1 MNKPLTRLMLCALF
15 SLAAGAS
22 QAAGIVF
29 SFGAGVTAER
39 QAAFQAAANEIQQL
53 IQFRHD
59 INVSVSFKALS
70 CSNSSAVLG
79 FAGPDN
85 ININFSG
92 APQSNIWYVS
102 AMAADYG
109 HPAAMDDVSHITGE
123 FNSNLGNAGCL
134 SGTTWYYGADHNP
147 GFNQVDFV
155 ATAVHEFMHGLG
167 FISFNDKN
175 GANADN
181 NGTSDSGHLDAYS
194 ALLKDNT
201 TGKRWTAMTDAERA
215 ASILKNGNL
224 VWDGAKATAMDSL
237 LQDGITNGK
246 IRMYAP
252 SSYENGSSTSH
263 VDKALFYKK
272 QEHEVME
279 PVDES
284 PQSSVLSIAMMC
296 DIGWHLL
303 QDSDADGI
311 NDCEDNLPLSMAV
324 DTDGDG
330 VVDTL
335 DAFPNNPAES
345 VDTDHDGT
353 GNNADT
359 DDDNDGVAD
368 AGDNCPLVSNPS
380 QKDFDSDGTGD
391 DCGDP
396 VPLPGITGV
405 AKKDNVG
412 NVVAFAG
419 DLDKDGYGDYVV
431 GIPHHDVVSGRLLK
445 DAGQVQVISGRTG
458 GVLFSREGVAAND
471 QYGAAVAGAGFVDGD
486 TFLDVVVGAPGAD
499 DVDNGIRDAGSVTVF
514 YGPDGTKT
522 PTTIFGAEVGVA
534 AKAQF
539 GAAVALGDIDNNNL
553 ADVIVGAPKEKDI
566 DNGLPGAGSVT
577 VIDVVHRSVLARY
590 RGQSAGA
597 AAGTS
602 VVAANTQGTGVP
614 EVIVGAPKDGGT
626 GSVTIYSLTGEVI
639 PPLFGAGRGALFG
652 KSLAAGLINADG
664 CADVVVGAPGDDDLD
679 NFFRNT
685 GSVTVFSGCSS
696 GTVLAQKYGAT
707 VNAAL
712 GSSVAAG
719 DIDGDGLADIL
730 AGASK
735 DDNPDARAVR
745 DAGSVSVWSGDGS
758 GLITTLYGSAA
769 ADHFGSGLAAGDIN
783 GDGKADLM
791 VGAGDDDSPLK
802 DAGSLQLF
810 SGQSV
815 SGQ

>member
-1 MNKPLTRLMLCALF
+1 MIKPSSRLVVCLLL
-15 SLAAGAS
+15 SLAACTS
-22 QAAGIVF
+22 RAAGIVF
-29 SFGAGVTAER
+29 SFGAGVTPER
-39 QAAFQAAANEIQQL
+39 QVAFQAAANEIQQL

-59 INVSVSFKALS
+59 IKVNVSFTALS

-85 ININFSG
+85 IHINFSG
-92 APQSNIWYVS
+92 APQANIWYVS

-147 GFNQVDFV
+147 GVNQVDFV

-175 GANADN
+175 GTNADN
-181 NGTSDSGHLDAYS
+181 NGASNSGHLDAYS

-224 VWDGAKATAMDSL
+224 VWDGPKATAMDSL
-237 LQDGITNGK
+237 LQEGVTNGQ
-246 IRMYAP
+246 IRIFAP
-252 SSYENGSSTSH
+252 TSYQNGSSTSH
-263 VDKALFYKK
+263 VDTALFYKK

-303 QDSDADGI
+303 QDTDADGI

-368 AGDNCPLVSNPS
+368 AGDNCPLVSNS
-380 QKDFDSDGTGD
+380 AQKDFDSDGIGD
-391 DCGDP
+391 ACGDP
-396 VPLPGITGV
+396 VPMPGLTGS

-431 GIPHHDVVSGRLLK
+431 GIPHHDVVNTRLLK
-445 DAGQVQVISGRTG
+445 DAGQVQVISGRNG
-458 GVLFSREGVAAND
+458 GVMFSREGSAAND
-471 QYGAAVAGAGFVDGD
+471 QFGAAVAGAGFVDGD
-486 TFLDVVVGAPGAD
+486 TFLDVAVGAPGAD

-514 YGPDGTKT
+514 YGPDGTRS
-522 PTTIFGAEVGVA
+522 TTIKGTEVGVA

-566 DNGLPGAGSVT
+566 DNGLNGAGSVS

-590 RGQSAGA
+590 RGQTVGA
-597 AAGTS
+597 AAGTA
-602 VVAANTQGTGVP
+602 VAVADVSGDNVP
-614 EVIVGAPKDGGT
+614 DVIVGAPKDGGT
-626 GSVTIYSLTGEVI
+626 GSVTIYNLAGEVI
-639 PPLFGAGRGALFG
+639 PPLFGSGRGALFG
-652 KSLAAGLINADG
+652 KSVAAGLVNTDA
-664 CADVVVGAPGDDDLD
+664 CADILVGAPGDDDLD

-719 DIDGDGLADIL
+719 DVNGDGRADIL
-730 AGASK
+730 AGAPK

-745 DAGSVSVWSGDGS
+745 DAGSVSAWSGDGG

-769 ADHFGSGLAAGDIN
+769 ADHFGSALAAGDID

-791 VGAGDDDSPLK
+791 VGAGDDDSPIK

-810 SGQSV
+810 SGQ
-815 SGQ
+815 